1 MGTLEERVPPES
13 ESVSVQERKI
23 FSNFTRP
30 HPSNT
35 DFTRCVGNA
44 QGPERMHECPEEL
57 RKSALFILN
66 ANGASL
72 LLAASF
78 GVQGLSKQK
87 GAVEIGWRW
96 KHGTRLLAFAAAGA
110 SGGPLNPRAVSQRV
124 ATSRL
129 RVTRRPGGGTTRR
142 GHSPEAAESGS
153 GASVSAQS
161 LSETLY
167 LEAHF
172 GGPRKGSHGPSSVQ
186 FSRSVVSDS
195 PAYSAPFART
205 HSQL

>member
-1 MGTLEERVPPES
+1 MGTLEERVLPES

-35 DFTRCVGNA
+35 NFTRCVGNA

-57 RKSALFILN
+57 RKSELFILN

-78 GVQGLSKQK
+78 GVQGSSKQK
-87 GAVEIGWRW
+87 SAVEIGRRW
-96 KHGTRLLAFAAAGA
+96 KHRTRRSAFAAAGA
-110 SGGPLNPRAVSQRV
+110 SRGRPPCTLGRYPREW

-129 RVTRRPGGGTTRR
+129 RATRRPGGRR
-142 GHSPEAAESGS
+142 ERLWGKCLCAKP
-153 GASVSAQS
+153 
-161 LSETLY
+161 
-167 LEAHF
+167 
-172 GGPRKGSHGPSSVQ
+172 
-186 FSRSVVSDS
+186 
-195 PAYSAPFART
+195 
-205 HSQL
+205 